1 MQAEEIAQQ
10 APELIERL
18 PKALR
23 RAVANNSVPADL
35 ERDVLAL
42 ADWLEPLVPQFQ
54 EQARQA
60 TSKAKEL
67 AGQAV
72 PAVEQATQVSNA
84 QMILHRGQEGIG
96 RVT

>member
-1 MQAEEIAQQ
+1 MGYHLGMQAEEIAQQ

-72 PAVEQATQVSNA
+72 PAVEQATQVPYRL
-84 QMILHRGQEGIG
+84 LHM
-96 RVT
+96 